1 MVTRREAREWAVQLL
16 FQLDVNDVQKD
27 THAEAFE
34 RFWSGEYWKLN
45 KAAVGTKAEQEA
57 EALKAKKPDK
67 RARAFT
73 EELVLGVRSNLAE
86 IDKLLAGLAT
96 NWNIRRMGVVDR
108 NVLRLSIFEMLH
120 RPDIPPAV
128 SINEAIDLAKYFSSE
143 ESGRFVNGILDKA
156 KVEIGKLRKG

>member
-16 FQLDVNDVQKD
+16 FQFDVNDVQKGNY
-27 THAEAFE
+27 AEAFE
-34 RFWSGEYWKLN
+34 RFWNGEYWKLN
-45 KAAVGTKAEQEA
+45 KTGVGTKAEQEA
-57 EALKAKKPDK
+57 AALKTKKPDK
-67 RARAFT
+67 RARTFT

-86 IDKLLAGLAT
+86 IDKLLGELAT

-128 SINEAIDLAKYFSSE
+128 SINEAIDLAKYFSNE

-156 KVEIGKLRKG
+156 KVEISKIKKG